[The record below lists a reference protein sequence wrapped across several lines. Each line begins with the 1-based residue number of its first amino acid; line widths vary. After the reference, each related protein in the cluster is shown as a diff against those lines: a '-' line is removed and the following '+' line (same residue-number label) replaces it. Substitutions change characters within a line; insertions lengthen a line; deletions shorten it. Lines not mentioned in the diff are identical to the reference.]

1 MLYPVIIAI
10 TIIASRGRDAHIS
23 NGSQGTFP
31 FRGSAL
37 HHCSFGHV
45 YLSCHS
51 FECARA
57 VVGHTLHSCFPFR
70 GSAIHSCFPFRGSAF
85 IFITAPS
92 SMCTFHATP
101 LGVLVWSID
110 IHLYLFLMLLLR
122 VCTAAPSS
130 MQHFHATPSS
140 VQSFLATPSSLLISV
155 YQAIFLATPLS
166 MQPRYPFCLT
176 LVRGF

>member
-1 MLYPVIIAI
+1 MLAPKHLLIGDV
-10 TIIASRGRDAHIS
+10 AS
-23 NGSQGTFP
+23 
-31 FRGSAL
+31 
-37 HHCSFGHV
+37 
-45 YLSCHS
+45 LSGG
-51 FECARA
+51 
-57 VVGHTLHSCFPFR
+57 V
-70 GSAIHSCFPFRGSAF
+70 HSCFPFRGSAF
-85 IFITAPS
+85 LFITAPS

-110 IHLYLFLMLLLR
+110 IQLYLFLMLLLR

-166 MQPRYPFCLT
+166 MQPRYPFCL
-176 LVRGF
+176 RGSFYLIPPMSEGENYSAFAV